1 MIMKSPLPRH
11 WLGGVVATTMLVA
24 PHVASAQQPA
34 IGSGD
39 WYYQLGGAT
48 PISPAPNVNSIAI
61 PLGGSVG
68 LQVPRACGSL
78 DPAIAITNT
87 LDDVANAADQ
97 LDGLLVAAATN
108 AIAALPAIILQRANP
123 GLYEH
128 FQNALAAAQR
138 TYDLSVASCQEL
150 VETNEQGDNPFG
162 VWIKASK
169 RDTWTR
175 RLGDEDADS
184 VDAETEV
191 NTVNGDLGV
200 LWLNGDPKGGVDQ
213 DPLPVVRDTVQ
224 AGYNL
229 ILGRDVEAT
238 GAPDVADA
246 RLVELFATTEEAGDF
261 AIAVLGDVVIQTCQ
275 GCTPSTVAATGGL
288 LRVYEAEREIVDEGL
303 RTLIAGQGLPEQDE
317 LDEISAATVII
328 TAKLI
333 EDFREIEEDQ
343 DRALLAARLAADVA
357 VARTAEQALAL
368 RRMLLTGRQV
378 PEIVNHAQ
386 ATELLDKKLAH
397 LEEITESLLFEP
409 EIQSKLVS
417 NTASIVTATAEGSRT
432 TSVGDL
438 NVDKTDPQDL
448 ILQGRVRPQQ

>member
-1 MIMKSPLPRH
+1 MIMKSFSLRQC
-11 WLGGVVATTMLVA
+11 LYGLAATTMFIAPQVA
-24 PHVASAQQPA
+24 LAQQPA

-48 PISPAPNVNSIAI
+48 PISPAPNVDSIAI
-61 PLGGSVG
+61 ELGGSPG

-78 DPAIAITNT
+78 DPGIAVTNT
-87 LDDVANAADQ
+87 LGNVADGLDQ

-128 FQNALAAAQR
+128 FQNALSSAKQ

-150 VETNEQGDNPFG
+150 VEANEQGDNPFG
-162 VWIKASK
+162 IWIKASK
-169 RDTWTR
+169 RETWTR
-175 RLGDEDADS
+175 RLEEEDADS

-191 NTVNGDLGV
+191 DTVNGDLGV
-200 LWLNGDPKGGVDQ
+200 LWLNGDRKGGVDQ
-213 DPLPVVRDTVQ
+213 DPLPVVRDTAQ

-229 ILGRDVEAT
+229 IFGRDVEAI
-238 GAPDVADA
+238 GAPGIAEA
-246 RLVELFATTEEAGDF
+246 RLVELFPTTEEAGDF
-261 AIAVLGDVVIQTCQ
+261 ATEVLGDVIIQTCQ

-288 LRVYEAEREIVDEGL
+288 LRIYESEREFIDEGL
-303 RTLIAGQGLPEQDE
+303 RALIAGPDVPAQDE
-317 LDEISAATVII
+317 LNDISAATVIV

-343 DRALLAARLAADVA
+343 DRALLATRLAADIA

-386 ATELLDKKLAH
+386 ATELLDKKLTH
-397 LEEITESLLFEP
+397 LEEITKSLLFEP

-432 TSVGDL
+432 TGVGDV
-438 NVDKTDPQDL
+438 NVDPSDPQDL
-448 ILQGRVRPQQ
+448 ILQGRVRPQ